1 MSAGFV
7 MANIGLSCSPEAIGA
22 TKANTWH
29 IPIDHDGDAFGPLEQ
44 FFSNPLQENGPTPAF
59 ITFPSL
65 KVCSCAVMPPIA
77 IADGFPHFFLLRV
90 FLAGYLPY
98 RSQQDKLSDAV
109 DGGI

>member
-29 IPIDHDGDAFGPLEQ
+29 IPIDRDGDAFGPLEQ

-65 KVCSCAVMPPIA
+65 KVRPFRFLSFRCCRIS
-77 IADGFPHFFLLRV
+77 IADCSSSIIRQLSP
-90 FLAGYLPY
+90 LASLF
-98 RSQQDKLSDAV
+98 LSDHSC
-109 DGGI
+109 